1 MQTPSELVTMSAKEI
16 DRLTV
21 IQRVRERRLSQK
33 KAADVLGV
41 STRQMRRLVKAHGR
55 EGARG
60 LVSRRRGRQANNATT
75 PEFRSRVMA
84 LVAARYSDFG
94 PTLAAEKLVELDGL
108 RVSRETLRKW
118 MIEAR
123 FWTSRRDRAG
133 QPHQPR
139 PRREC
144 VGELVQIDGCD
155 HDWFEGRGERCSLL
169 VYVDDATGR
178 LMELRFVTTES
189 AFDYFDA
196 TKSYLRKHGRPMA
209 FYSDRHSIFRVTRE
223 GTRGRNRGVTQFGR
237 ALAELSI
244 EIICANTPQA
254 KGRVERMNQ
263 TLQDRLVKELRL
275 ERISTMEAG
284 NAFLPKFAAKF
295 NARFARAPRSPHDA
309 HRPLRPRDDLDRI
322 FTWREVRTMSRD
334 LVVHY
339 KRSTYLIRPADEN
352 KGFTVAKR
360 QVDILES
367 ANGAVEIQ
375 YEGRSLPYSVY
386 DQQPI
391 IAQWEI
397 VENKR
402 LGAALAMIRTIQDGR
417 DAARLVSRKVSLRAK
432 DRIREARV
440 GATRPSQQ
448 HQPGLPS
455 GIAVSS
461 PVAAFFTRFAEEQRS
476 KRKRANDIINERKRR
491 RQIEAALTSDAQR

>member
-1 MQTPSELVTMSAKEI
+1 MQTTPSELVTMSAKEI

-21 IQRVRERRLSQK
+21 IQRVQERCLSQK
-33 KAADVLGV
+33 KAADMLGV
-41 STRQMRRLVKAHGR
+41 STRQMRRLVKAHLQA
-55 EGARG
+55 GARG
-60 LVSRRRGRQANNATT
+60 IVSKRRGRQANNATP
-75 PEFRSRVMA
+75 PEFRGRVMA
-84 LVAARYSDFG
+84 MVAERYSDFG
-94 PTLAAEKLVELDGL
+94 PTLAAEKLAEADGL

-118 MIEAR
+118 MIAAR
-123 FWTSRRDRAG
+123 FWTSRRDRAA

-144 VGELVQIDGCD
+144 LGELVQIDGCD
-155 HDWFEGRGERCSLL
+155 HDWFEGRGARCSLL

-196 TKSYLRKHGRPMA
+196 TKSYLRKHGRPLA

-223 GTRGRNRGVTQFGR
+223 GTRGPNRGVTQFGR

-275 ERISTMEAG
+275 QGISTMESG
-284 NAFLPKFAAKF
+284 NVFLPEFATKF
-295 NARFARAPRSPHDA
+295 NARFARAPRSSHDA
-309 HRPLRPRDDLDRI
+309 HRPLRPQDDLDSI
-322 FTWREVRTMSRD
+322 FTWRESRTMSRD

-339 KRSTYLIRPADEN
+339 KRSTYLIRPTDET

-386 DQQPI
+386 DQQAI
-391 IAQWEI
+391 IAQGEI

-402 LGAALAMIRTIQDGR
+402 LGAALAAIRTIQDGR
-417 DAARLVSRKVSLRAK
+417 DGARLGSPKVSVRAK
-432 DRIREARV
+432 ERIRE
-440 GATRPSQQ
+440 TRAAAGLASTPAQLG
-448 HQPGLPS
+448 HLPGINIS
-455 GIAVSS
+455 A
-461 PVAAFFTRFAEEQRS
+461 PVAEFFSRFAAEQRR
-476 KRKRANDIINERKRR
+476 KRKRANDVINERKRQ
-491 RQIEAALTSDAQR
+491 RQIDAALTR